1 VVLLPR
7 DRTIAALYFRAAE
20 GSRVVRHRIAALEH
34 LASVVPRTPALLGE
48 LAELHRQA
56 GDGGRARGALE
67 EASRLLASSRRARRG
82 AAERLA
88 EIAARL
94 DAGAPEPPAVPD
106 DTPPAIRFT
115 PPPPPPEPEPP
126 AEAARLEIPVT
137 LASDIACLD
146 ALGDQPGSPADAT
159 LALMATG
166 LADAESFDRLLSLE
180 RAAGLLRLSHQ
191 EETARKVLT
200 VFLGRA
206 LLADEVGLGKT
217 IEAGLVL
224 SEYLLRGRVS
234 RALVLAPCR
243 PLSGLPAV
251 WRARR
256 SRASRRGPDRGAA
269 AGALRRR
276 RARPRSAGPHVVDDD
291 SQGRCARERT
301 VGGDECRMTGPRRR
315 DIEGVVGRDVPTE
328 RPGILEQQPMRETLD
343 APAPQIVD
351 RLGGPSLPQPAGEHL
366 TPEHGEHLRIE
377 KLGGGRRGS
386 PEEIAHAL
394 AERRQQQVFDC
405 GRRVHDEDQ
414 PPSSRSRSARISSSE
429 RAAGR
434 PRSTG

>member
-1 VVLLPR
+1 MVLLPR

-106 DTPPAIRFT
+106 D
-115 PPPPPPEPEPP
+115 
-126 AEAARLEIPVT
+126 
-137 LASDIACLD
+137 
-146 ALGDQPGSPADAT
+146 T

-315 DIEGVVGRDVPTE
+315 EIEGVVGRDVPTE
-328 RPGILEQQPMRETLD
+328 RSGLLEQQPMRETLD

>member
-1 VVLLPR
+1 MVLLPR

-20 GSRVVRHRIAALEH
+20 GSRVVWHRIAALEH

-200 VFLGRA
+200 AFLGRA

-251 WRARR
+251 WRAPLSRFPSR
-256 SRASRRGPDRGAA
+256 TRPRGCGWGAEASAGAAKVSRA
-269 AGALRRR
+269 
-276 RARPRSAGPHVVDDD
+276 AR
-291 SQGRCARERT
+291 
-301 VGGDECRMTGPRRR
+301 
-315 DIEGVVGRDVPTE
+315 
-328 RPGILEQQPMRETLD
+328 
-343 APAPQIVD
+343 
-351 RLGGPSLPQPAGEHL
+351 
-366 TPEHGEHLRIE
+366 
-377 KLGGGRRGS
+377 
-386 PEEIAHAL
+386 
-394 AERRQQQVFDC
+394 C
-405 GRRVHDEDQ
+405 GRRLPGPVRARED
-414 PPSSRSRSARISSSE
+414 RRR
-429 RAAGR
+429 
-434 PRSTG
+434 

>member
-1 VVLLPR
+1 MVLLPR

-106 DTPPAIRFT
+106 D
-115 PPPPPPEPEPP
+115 
-126 AEAARLEIPVT
+126 
-137 LASDIACLD
+137 
-146 ALGDQPGSPADAT
+146 T